1 MMYLTISATLYLLF
15 QLLDWH
21 ISQIAQKLTC
31 RGIISRGSNFYV
43 CFGSVAFDTKD
54 FQKRGNVY
62 LGYSPEFYLP
72 VHSKGKFCTRG
83 LNRNVQLS
91 MGSYEVKRLK
101 TIHITLSLIICFI
114 VSGQLCSARQKI
126 MLLYSTVSGHMHEPM
141 DTCFAMDTLS
151 SISQAGVDKPMKQMA
166 FY

>member
-1 MMYLTISATLYLLF
+1 MLFFLLQSPGSQRLTLKTFRNHHVKCTFRIV
-15 QLLDWH
+15 H
-21 ISQIAQKLTC
+21 
-31 RGIISRGSNFYV
+31 
-43 CFGSVAFDTKD
+43 
-54 FQKRGNVY
+54 GNVY

-72 VHSKGKFCTRG
+72 VHSKGKFCTQG

-126 MLLYSTVSGHMHEPM
+126 MFLLLFSAE
-141 DTCFAMDTLS
+141 L
-151 SISQAGVDKPMKQMA
+151 KPRGYYLEHV
-166 FY
+166 F